1 MRANLTLDQNNY
13 ILTLKQAIDGEY
25 VVPDDIDFDYLNC
38 YQLSGEEFIFDEEKA
53 QKIKDDD
60 SKRNEIEDLKKK
72 LNDSDYI
79 MARYSEEILALD
91 NPLTWISDVI
101 KINIKYRSLYL
112 EALKNRKIWRNR
124 IEELEEELNE
134 TI

>member
-25 VVPDDIDFDYLNC
+25 AVPDDIDFDYLNC

-53 QKIKDDD
+53 QKTKDDD

>member
-25 VVPDDIDFDYLNC
+25 AVPDDIDFDYLNC

>member
-53 QKIKDDD
+53 QKTKDDD

>member
-1 MRANLTLDQNNY
+1 MRANLILDQNNY

-25 VVPDDIDFDYLNC
+25 AVPDDIDFDYLNC